1 MTQIQESDL
10 EIRTQERLARDPQA
24 RRELLWLM
32 AMLDDDQPRARELE
46 GLDAGIRRRLAPL
59 VSRCWHALHARN
71 DGSTAGRELYARAWT
86 ERFAHHAA
94 RYRGVRCGCAQC
106 REGAVGA

>member
-1 MTQIQESDL
+1 MTQIQESDI
-10 EIRTQERLARDPQA
+10 EIRTQERLAGDPQA

-32 AMLDDDQPRARELE
+32 AKLDDDQQRARELE
-46 GLDAGIRRRLAPL
+46 GLDSGILRRLAPL
-59 VSRCWHALHARN
+59 VSKCWHALHACT
-71 DGSTAGRELYARAWT
+71 DGSITSRELYARAWT

-94 RYRGVRCGCAQC
+94 CYRGVRCGCAQC

>member
-1 MTQIQESDL
+1 MPQTHASDDDV
-10 EIRTQERLARDPQA
+10 RTQDSLARDPLA

-32 AMLDDDQPRARELE
+32 AKLDDDQPRARELE

-94 RYRGVRCGCAQC
+94 RYRGVRCSCAQC
-106 REGAVGA
+106 RGPATGG